1 VCIAL
6 KVEKL
11 LTKLLIHLVQ
21 CLIHYFK
28 MQQYFGIFV
37 FGSGFSDIRIN
48 NSYRISKDL
57 LYVDNGN

>member
-1 VCIAL
+1 
-6 KVEKL
+6 
-11 LTKLLIHLVQ
+11 
-21 CLIHYFK
+21 

-57 LYVDNGN
+57 LYVDNGNWKFSVLTPVTSSE